1 MSAPKEFLWIAF
13 NFRFKKK
20 ETKNSKIEK
29 KIVSQRLFVISVFF
43 LPCRKRSNI
52 SRKKR
57 ILYFEIQRK
66 KFRIKMSRRFEI
78 MVSPKNPEG
87 KGASFLLTT
96 IFRYDI
102 MFP

>member
-43 LPCRKRSNI
+43 CCVEKD
-52 SRKKR
+52 R
-57 ILYFEIQRK
+57 IFQE
-66 KFRIKMSRRFEI
+66 
-78 MVSPKNPEG
+78 KNGFCILKYNG
-87 KGASFLLTT
+87 KNFA
-96 IFRYDI
+96 
-102 MFP
+102 